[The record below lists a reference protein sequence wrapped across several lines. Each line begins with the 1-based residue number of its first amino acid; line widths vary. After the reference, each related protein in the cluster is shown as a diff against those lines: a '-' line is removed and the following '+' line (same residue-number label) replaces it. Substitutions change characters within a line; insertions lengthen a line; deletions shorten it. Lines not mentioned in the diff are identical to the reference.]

1 MPVVPAS
8 SPRPRRLRLAAVIA
22 LALAVA
28 ACKAELYGNLDER
41 QANEIIAAL
50 QHHGIAA
57 SRATDKEGRI
67 TVSVG
72 GNDFARAFDILRN
85 NGLPRRAHATLGEV
99 FKPEGLVASPLQERA
114 RMTYALSEEL
124 SRSVGEIDGVLS
136 ARVHIV
142 LPEYAPLQHASTPAS
157 ASVLIRHKT
166 GAPLAD
172 YVPQIKTLVANGIS
186 GLTYDGVSVVLVPA
200 PDRPET
206 PAESAPVSFLG
217 MWLRPDSLGW
227 ARLLMGLSALTIVA
241 LAAGLGYLAWRG
253 RSGVYALGATRR
265 DADGPNEA
273 GPAPAY
279 QQREAA

>member
-1 MPVVPAS
+1 MPVVPA
-8 SPRPRRLRLAAVIA
+8 RPRLLRPAAVAA

-41 QANEIIAAL
+41 QANEIVAAL
-50 QHHGIAA
+50 QHHGITA

-72 GNDFARAFDILRN
+72 GNDFARAFDILRD
-85 NGLPRRAHATLGEV
+85 NGLPRRVHATLGEV

-114 RMTYALSEEL
+114 RMTFALSEEL

-157 ASVLIRHKT
+157 ASVLIRHKA
-166 GAPLAD
+166 GMPIAE

-186 GLTYDGVSVVLVPA
+186 GLTYDGVSVVLVPVPER
-200 PDRPET
+200 PDT
-206 PAESAPVSFLG
+206 PAEAAPVSFLG
-217 MWLRPDSLGW
+217 IWLRPDSLGW
-227 ARLLMGLSALTIVA
+227 ARLLTGLAALAIAA
-241 LAAGLGYLAWRG
+241 LAAGLGYMAWRS
-253 RSGVYALGATRR
+253 RSSVYALAATRR
-265 DADGPNEA
+265 DADGPDEA
-273 GPAPAY
+273 GQTAFPE
-279 QQREAA
+279 REAA

>member
-8 SPRPRRLRLAAVIA
+8 SSRPCRLRIAAAIA

-41 QANEIIAAL
+41 QANEIVAAL

-57 SRATDKEGRI
+57 SRGADKEGRI
-67 TVSVG
+67 TVSVDG
-72 GNDFARAFDILRN
+72 RDFARAFDILRN

-157 ASVLIRHKT
+157 ASVLIRHRA
-166 GAPLAD
+166 GVPMGE
-172 YVPQIKTLVANGIS
+172 YVPQIKTLVANGIA

-200 PDRPET
+200 PERPDT
-206 PAESAPVSFLG
+206 LAQAAPVSFLG

-227 ARLLMGLSALTIVA
+227 ARLLMGLAALTIAV
-241 LAAGLGYLAWRG
+241 LAAGLGYAVWRS
-253 RSGVYALGATRR
+253 RSSVYALGTTRR
-265 DADGPNEA
+265 EAERPPEA
-273 GPAPAY
+273 GQGAVLP
-279 QQREAA
+279 REAA